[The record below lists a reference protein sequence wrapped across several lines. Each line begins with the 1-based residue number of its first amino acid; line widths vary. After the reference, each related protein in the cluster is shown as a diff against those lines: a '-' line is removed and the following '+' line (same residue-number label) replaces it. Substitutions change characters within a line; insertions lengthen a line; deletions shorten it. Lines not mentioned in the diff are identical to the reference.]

1 MNQEQNDALRLIAE
15 LERRRQRGDPSVSN
29 MQGTPEADIMELRQ
43 AAQRRA
49 APSPFKVGDIVTPRA
64 DAPIRDHGVPHIVV
78 SAHQTFM
85 PVADYIGIGTWPAAE
100 VFDLILIYRSNGK
113 IHPQRA
119 CSWMYELWSEA

>member
-1 MNQEQNDALRLIAE
+1 MNQENMNALRLIEE
-15 LERRRQRGDPSVSN
+15 LERRRQNGDPSVSN
-29 MQGTPEADIMELRQ
+29 MRGTPEADIMELRH

-49 APSPFKVGDIVTPRA
+49 APSPFKVGDIVTPRK

-78 SAHQTFM
+78 GAHQTFM

-100 VFDLILIYRSNGK
+100 VFDLITLYRNNGK